1 MSFKILPKLRH
12 HQTYNAHISYH
23 QQFLADLNLAP
34 FKRVIMTDVI
44 KDNYTYRPRMCPY
57 SGNIIDPLARSRKIS
72 FDQDHVE
79 ISGKGFQNQFFNL
92 SIHYIY
98 RVYSKSFQTLIC
110 FLTQKTFLIQKKFL
124 TLKSF
129 QNLTLKF
136 LTL

>member
-1 MSFKILPKLRH
+1 MSFKTLPKLRH

-79 ISGKGFQNQFFNL
+79 ISGKGFQNHFLNL

-98 RVYSKSFQTLIC
+98 RVHIILKLLYSTD
-110 FLTQKTFLIQKKFL
+110 
-124 TLKSF
+124 
-129 QNLTLKF
+129 
-136 LTL
+136 